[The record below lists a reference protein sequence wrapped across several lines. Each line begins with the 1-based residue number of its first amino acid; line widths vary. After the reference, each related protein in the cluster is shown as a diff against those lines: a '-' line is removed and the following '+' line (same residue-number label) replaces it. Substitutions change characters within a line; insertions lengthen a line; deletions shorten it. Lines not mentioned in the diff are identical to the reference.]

1 MKKLFIGILL
11 LVSLFFIG
19 IERLNYLSQKE
30 IKVDNFSTFNKVEIY
45 TAYILMNVL
54 GYPMYPEIAKEA
66 LLMLNPRVRDKE
78 IYFESDFFLD
88 SKVVQKAIKNYKKP
102 YRLTWTVDNYVI
114 GSPEARVSLTLNSG
128 VLSVKKDS
136 VEVSVP
142 CTWPMHSD
150 YRNHSFTTPL
160 SRFPEIRVQE
170 GLYWIL
176 EQEGWL
182 HPYTAIWKTKLP
194 NL

>member
-30 IKVDNFSTFNKVEIY
+30 IRVDNFSTFNKVEIY